1 MRKLQIFRLG
11 KVPFNSTL
19 LLNED
24 VNLMDRGSIES
35 IRLIEELIEWSNK
48 NRVPCE
54 SEGRMFIKDC
64 EGGVQINK
72 LVNLVTE
79 K

>member
-1 MRKLQIFRLG
+1 M
-11 KVPFNSTL
+11 
-19 LLNED
+19 
-24 VNLMDRGSIES
+24 GSKKS
-35 IRLIEELIEWSNK
+35 IKLIEELIEWSNK

>member
-1 MRKLQIFRLG
+1 
-11 KVPFNSTL
+11 
-19 LLNED
+19 
-24 VNLMDRGSIES
+24 MDRGSIES